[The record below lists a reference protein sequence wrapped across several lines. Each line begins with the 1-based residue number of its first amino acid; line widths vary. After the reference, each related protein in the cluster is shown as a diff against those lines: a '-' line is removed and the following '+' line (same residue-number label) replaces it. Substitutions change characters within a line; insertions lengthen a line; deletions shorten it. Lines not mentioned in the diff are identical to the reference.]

1 LSGLIAW
8 IGHGPDYGDPV
19 MKILALDLGK
29 SKMAGC
35 VYDTETFEQRFDSA
49 PLDRE
54 TLRGVLVAEQPDRV
68 VIEIGPTAGWVGDV
82 VRQTGIALQVA
93 NPNHEA
99 WRWRNVKRKTD
110 RLDALKLA
118 QLSAAEQLPQV
129 HLPQPRVRQW
139 RGLIHYRQ
147 RVVGRL
153 TAVKNRIRAL
163 VAGEGLSLPA
173 GPKLWTQAGLEKLR
187 ALGIPWEET
196 GAEDLWRGQL
206 TEELEQFEHLHKSLQ
221 RIEQKLDAVAAQ
233 DARVKLLRTIPGVG
247 PRLAEAV
254 VALVDDPQRFQHG
267 KQVAAYLGLV
277 PRQYQSGQMD
287 RQGRITGQGD
297 RRVRA
302 LLIEVSWLG
311 QRYNPWMRATF
322 EHLCRGSATRRKTA
336 IVGVARRLVI
346 RCWAMMR
353 DQTAWSPPPG
363 AQAA

>member
-1 LSGLIAW
+1 
-8 IGHGPDYGDPV
+8 

-35 VYDTETFEQRFDSA
+35 VYDTLTFERRYDSVA
-49 PLDRE
+49 MDRG
-54 TLRGVLVAEQPDRV
+54 TLRDVLAAERPDRV
-68 VIEIGPTAGWVGDV
+68 VIEVGPTAGWVGDV
-82 VRQTGIALQVA
+82 VRQAAVELQVA
-93 NPNHEA
+93 NPNHDA

-118 QLSAAEQLPQV
+118 QLSAAEQLPLI

-147 RVVGRL
+147 RVVSRL
-153 TAVKNRIRAL
+153 TAVKNRIRAVL
-163 VAGEGLSLPA
+163 SGEGLSMPA
-173 GPKLWTQAGLEKLR
+173 GHKMWSQASLER
-187 ALGIPWEET
+187 VRAYALGWEET

-206 TEELEQFEHLHKSLQ
+206 FEELEQLKHLSESLRRVERRLNALAQ
-221 RIEQKLDAVAAQ
+221 Q
-233 DARVKLLRTIPGVG
+233 DARVKMLETIPGVG
-247 PRLAEAV
+247 PRLAESV
-254 VALVDDPQRFQHG
+254 VALVDDPHRFKNG
-267 KQVAAYLGLV
+267 KQVASYLGLV

-287 RQGRITGQGD
+287 RQGRISGQGD

-322 EHLCRGSATRRKTA
+322 ERICGGRRSRRKTA
-336 IVGVARRLVI
+336 VVGVARRLII

-353 DQTAWSPPPG
+353 DGTRWSPPPS